1 MQVYEYK
8 ARDKFAKPITGLMSA
23 EEESAVAVKLQA
35 MGYTP
40 VSIKQAQLSSGSSGI
55 LDRFRRSSASD
66 VNMFTN
72 QLAALQGAG
81 VPVLMGLRTLA
92 TEVSS
97 KNLRDTIAQ
106 VARDIEAGSTLSSAL
121 AKYPHIFSSM
131 YVAAI
136 KTAEA
141 SGTLNDALE
150 RLAALGEYDEKI
162 RLRIKTATR
171 YPIFVVIAIIIGF
184 FVLTALVVPR
194 FAKIYSQFTTAL
206 PLPTQILLGI
216 HYAITHY
223 WWFIVIFVILFSFGF
238 TRFLNTKKG
247 RQLWDALK
255 LKTPIFGPLI
265 LKLAMA
271 RFARISGTLLKTG
284 VSLFE
289 VLDLTAA
296 GVGNVVIAKTI
307 GEIKKGVSE
316 GKGFSE
322 PMRESG
328 VFPSIVVQ
336 MVYIGE
342 QSGRLDDLL
351 LHVADYYD
359 SQVYYTVD
367 NLTSLIEP
375 LLIFVLGCAVLF
387 MALAIFLPMW
397 SLMNLFKA

>member
-1 MQVYEYK
+1 
-8 ARDKFAKPITGLMSA
+8 
-23 EEESAVAVKLQA
+23 
-35 MGYTP
+35 
-40 VSIKQAQLSSGSSGI
+40 
-55 LDRFRRSSASD
+55 
-66 VNMFTN
+66 
-72 QLAALQGAG
+72 
-81 VPVLMGLRTLA
+81 
-92 TEVSS
+92 
-97 KNLRDTIAQ
+97 
-106 VARDIEAGSTLSSAL
+106 
-121 AKYPHIFSSM
+121 YPHIFNSM
-131 YVAAI
+131 YIAAI

-141 SGTLNDALE
+141 SGTLNDALG

-162 RLRIKTATR
+162 RMRIKTATR
-171 YPIFVVIAIIIGF
+171 YPVFVVAAIIIGF

-194 FAKIYSQFTTAL
+194 FAKIYNQFTTTL
-206 PLPTQILLGI
+206 PLPTQILLGT

-223 WWFIVIFVILFSFGF
+223 WWLIIILAVIFSVGF
-238 TRFLNTKKG
+238 TRFINTKKG
-247 RQLWDALK
+247 RQLWDAFK
-255 LKTPIFGPLI
+255 LKVPIFGQLV

-307 GEIKKGVSE
+307 ADIKKGVSE

-387 MALAIFLPMW
+387 MALGIFLPMW
-397 SLMNLFKA
+397 SLMNLFKV